1 MKYKFRKQSYSGD
14 QPLYQYGVEVLDNSI
29 RALEQIEWWGWTSD
43 EVQMIIDKSMA
54 LKDNEEFEYQVEGSD
69 FIMSI
74 DKDEVYF
81 YDLHNPQKEED
92 FKWPLSEF
100 ITFMK
105 EFKKF
110 IEENS

>member
-1 MKYKFRKQSYSGD
+1 MKYKFTTNPYGQQDSKMF
-14 QPLYQYGVEVLDNSI
+14 GVEVLDNSI
-29 RALEQIEWWGWTSD
+29 EALREISWDGWTPG
-43 EVQMIIDKSMA
+43 EAQMIIDRSMA

-81 YDLHNPQKEED
+81 YDLHNQQKEED
-92 FKWPLSEF
+92 FKWPLIEF